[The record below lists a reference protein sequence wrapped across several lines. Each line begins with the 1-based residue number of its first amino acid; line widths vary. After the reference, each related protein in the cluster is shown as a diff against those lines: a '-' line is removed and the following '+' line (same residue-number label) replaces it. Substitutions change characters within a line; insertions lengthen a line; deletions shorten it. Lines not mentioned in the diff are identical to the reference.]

1 MAKHRTTST
10 TDTASRLVPELPPHD
25 RKPARRLPDFS
36 DGMIPMLDTHEQIA
50 LGMVRRE
57 RPAYRT
63 L

>member
-1 MAKHRTTST
+1 MIEHRTTFT
-10 TDTASRLVPELPPHD
+10 TDTASRLLPELPPHD
-25 RKPARRLPDFS
+25 RKRPHPVSGFGG
-36 DGMIPMLDTHEQIA
+36 GMIPILDTHEQIA